1 MSAHHSTLYSTKA
14 PLADAHLTVLNSY
27 NAHLGFDI
35 EWRPN
40 FVAGRPQNPVA
51 LVQLASDKHTFLVQ
65 VSGMRPRFPHTLQQI
80 LENPVIPKAG
90 VGIQEDVK
98 KLWNDCGVSVA
109 SCVDLSL
116 FARSVDYALFA
127 QRLGP
132 YKNVPLKLETPPETT
147 QAAPESS
154 SDPSTSTTPPVPPS
168 PHDFRLFKG
177 RYRDPIGL
185 ARLVK
190 AYHNRELTKG
200 KITRSNWEAPLS
212 RQQIEYAAEDARAG
226 YTVYEHLLALFFTL
240 PEDKR
245 PKRRYYAFD
254 CIQGELYL
262 PLDPD
267 SREPLGHHTVTRV
280 SLVKWSMQNPEY
292 DAGPMPVKKKKED
305 NSKDKGKEKGNQ
317 NEEGIAEKD
326 EDKEREKKDEKDE
339 KNRNSAENTLRS
351 RPPKR
356 RKRHPANSDIPNGTS
371 SINGTARISFRNVRR
386 PPVSGGVKLGSAQ
399 SPQELSHDG
408 MMGSGG
414 GGSRHRNNPSHGQ
427 GSKRA

>member
-1 MSAHHSTLYSTKA
+1 
-14 PLADAHLTVLNSY
+14 
-27 NAHLGFDI
+27 
-35 EWRPN
+35 
-40 FVAGRPQNPVA
+40 
-51 LVQLASDKHTFLVQ
+51 
-65 VSGMRPRFPHTLQQI
+65 
-80 LENPVIPKAG
+80 LENPVIPKTG

-98 KLWNDCGVSVA
+98 KLWYDCGVSVA

-132 YKNVPLKLETPPETT
+132 YKNVPLKLETPPEASVIT

-154 SDPSTSTTPPVPPS
+154 SDPSTSATLLSPPVPPS

-212 RQQIEYAAEDARAG
+212 RQQIECTCILYRSFFSFLIFCIDAAEDARAG
-226 YTVYEHLLALFFTL
+226 YTVYEHLLALSFTL

-267 SREPLGHHTVTRV
+267 SREPLGHHTATRA

-305 NSKDKGKEKGNQ
+305 NGKDKGKEKGNQ

-326 EDKEREKKDEKDE
+326 EDKEKEKKDEKDE
-339 KNRNSAENTLRS
+339 KNRNSAANTPRS

-356 RKRHPANSDIPNGTS
+356 RKGHPANSDIPNGTS

-399 SPQELSHDG
+399 SPQEPSHDG

-414 GGSRHRNNPSHGQ
+414 GGRHGGRHRNNPSHGQ